1 MYELLGK
8 ENNEVKVKITIEKE
22 KWSEY
27 LEKAYNQNKAKFNIQ
42 GFRKGAA
49 PRKIIEKNYGERVFY
64 DDALDIAFYDEYG
77 AFLIANKDLEVIDQ
91 PSLTFEKFD
100 ENGVVMTAT
109 APLLPEVKL
118 GQYKGLT
125 IEAYKETL
133 DEAKVDK
140 QLNQERERS
149 ARFVEAKETDKAK
162 LGDFATI
169 DFKGFL
175 GEKQFDGGT
184 AENYR
189 LELGSKT
196 FIDNFE
202 EQIVGMGIGEEKD
215 INVKFPDDYP
225 SEELKGKPVV
235 FKVKLNKLENKE
247 LPELNDEFASN
258 ASEFETLE
266 EYKADIKKHLQ
277 ESLDQKIKRENE
289 NRLLDKCVEGTSLE
303 VPKALVERQLDLFMR
318 DFETRLC
325 YQGLKMDDYL
335 KFTNTDLKTFREGYN
350 EQAKKAVKTRLVLD
364 AIIKAE
370 GLDVSNE
377 ELDAKLEETAKKY
390 GKTLED
396 YKKTITED
404 NLAYIKNDIL
414 MDKVVD
420 FLTKNNQ
427 LA

>member
-1 MYELLGK
+1 MFELQGK
-8 ENNEVKVKITIEKE
+8 ENNEVKVKITINKQEWE
-22 KWSEY
+22 MY
-27 LEKAYNQNKAKFNIQ
+27 LEKAYNQHKDKFNIQ
-42 GFRKGAA
+42 GFRKGQA

-77 AFLIANKDLEVIDQ
+77 AFLTANPDLEIIDQ

-100 ENGVVMTAT
+100 ENGVEMTAT

-118 GQYKGLT
+118 GDYKGLT
-125 IEAYKETL
+125 VQKYTEEL
-133 DEAKVDK
+133 DEAKVEK
-140 QLNQERERS
+140 QLNQERERL
-149 ARFVEAKETDKAK
+149 ARYVEADSNAKASM
-162 LGDFATI
+162 GDFATI

-175 GEKQFDGGT
+175 GEKQFEGGT

-189 LELGSKT
+189 IELGSHT

-202 EQIVGMGIGEEKD
+202 DQIVGMGIGEEKD
-215 INVKFPDDYP
+215 INVTFPEDYP

-235 FKVKLNKLENKE
+235 FKVKLNKLENKQ

-258 ASEFETLE
+258 SSEFETLE
-266 EYKADIKKHLQ
+266 EYKADIRKHLE
-277 ESLDQKIKRENE
+277 ESLNEKIKRENE
-289 NRLLDKCVEGTSLE
+289 NRLLDKCVENTKLDIPNS
-303 VPKALVERQLDLFMR
+303 LVERQLDLFMR
-318 DFETRLC
+318 DFETRLS

-335 KFTNTDLKTFREGYN
+335 KFTNSDIKTFRESYRD
-350 EQAKKAVKTRLVLD
+350 QANKSVKTRLVLE

-370 GLDVSNE
+370 GLDVSDS

-390 GKTLED
+390 NKSLEE
-396 YKKTITED
+396 YKKNLNED
-404 NLAYIKNDIL
+404 NLAYIKNDLL

-420 FLTKNNQ
+420 FLTKNNT

>member
-1 MYELLGK
+1 MYELLSK

-27 LEKAYNQNKAKFNIQ
+27 LEKAYNEHKGKFNIQ

-77 AFLIANKDLEVIDQ
+77 AFLMANKDLEIIDQ

-100 ENGVVMTAT
+100 ESGIVMTAI

-118 GQYKGLT
+118 GEYKGLT
-125 IEAYKETL
+125 IEKYTETL
-133 DEAKVDK
+133 DEAKVEK
-140 QLNQERERS
+140 QLNQERERL
-149 ARFVEAKETDKAK
+149 ARFVEAGAEEKAK

-175 GEKQFDGGT
+175 GDKQFEGGT

-189 LELGSKT
+189 IELGSKT

-202 EQIVGMGIGEEKD
+202 DQIVGMGIGEEKD
-215 INVKFPDDYP
+215 INVTFPEDYP
-225 SEELKGKPVV
+225 SEELKGKAVV
-235 FKVKLNKLENKE
+235 FKVKLNKLENKV

-258 ASEFETLE
+258 ASEFETLD
-266 EYKADIKKHLQ
+266 EYRADIKKHLQ
-277 ESLDQKIKRENE
+277 ESLDERVKRENE
-289 NRLLDKCVEGTSLE
+289 NRLLDKCVENTKLDI
-303 VPKALVERQLDLFMR
+303 PNALIERQLDLFMR
-318 DFETRLC
+318 DFETRLS
-325 YQGLKMDDYL
+325 YQGLKMEDYL
-335 KFTNTDLKTFREGYN
+335 KFTNSDLKTFRESYR
-350 EQAKKAVKTRLVLD
+350 EQASKSVKTRLVLE

-370 GLDVSNE
+370 KLDVTDS
-377 ELDAKLEETAKKY
+377 ELDAKLEETAKKFN
-390 GKTLED
+390 KSLEE
-396 YKKTITED
+396 YKKTVTED
-404 NLAYIKNDIL
+404 NLAYIKNDLL

-420 FLTKNNQ
+420 FLTKNNT